1 MLKQITPEKSIY
13 IIWLSVALS
22 FCWPLPVNSTR
33 KQIVYI
39 KILQISAVISAFMI
53 LLPLIYTIHLNVH
66 NLINLFQC
74 ICLLICAFK
83 HIIQTVICFIK
94 YNALQRVVE
103 EMMICVKEEQLYDI
117 LCMYVKKYN
126 IFFGGTIVLIYGT
139 ATVFVLGPIFLPISF
154 PWGTEYP
161 FQINYTTINVI
172 IYAHQFFFAYQ
183 CAAHTCLSLFGA
195 LLLWFATARFEC
207 LIKELQKITSIDMLI
222 VCLKKLLFLRR
233 YAEEVV
239 HCIRFLVFYAI
250 AISTFT
256 LTLSGIIMII
266 NCPLFVKIKFIT
278 ISISLLM
285 QIYIYAWPADHMQD
299 MSINVL
305 RSAYNSIWYEQT
317 LDMQKTLLTMMA
329 YQKPVTFSINIL
341 LPELTL
347 RYCCSVRQN
356 TEIFKCTF

>member
-1 MLKQITPEKSIY
+1 MIHMFDYCRNKLDLNNLDHLACTEIRAANQCHC
-13 IIWLSVALS
+13 S
-22 FCWPLPVNSTR
+22 FLGAWFRGTASLFN
-33 KQIVYI
+33 I
-39 KILQISAVISAFMI
+39 KKAHQ
-53 LLPLIYTIHLNVH
+53 
-66 NLINLFQC
+66 
-74 ICLLICAFK
+74 
-83 HIIQTVICFIK
+83 
-94 YNALQRVVE
+94 LQRVVE

-117 LCMYVKKYN
+117 LCIYIKKCN
-126 IFFGGTIVLIYGT
+126 ILYGGTIVLIYGT

-161 FQINYTTINVI
+161 FQINYTTINII
-172 IYAHQFFFAYQ
+172 IYVHQFFFTYQ

-239 HCIRFLVFYAI
+239 SCIRFLVFYAI
-250 AISTFT
+250 TISTFI
-256 LTLSGIIMII
+256 LILSGIVMII
-266 NCPLFVKIKFIT
+266 NCSLFVKIEFIT
-278 ISISLLM
+278 ISICLLI

-299 MSINVL
+299 MSIDVL

-317 LDMQKTLLTMMA
+317 LDMQKTLLIMMT
-329 YQKPVTFSINIL
+329 YQKPVTFSINVL

-347 RYCCSVRQN
+347 RYCCSYVSN
-356 TEIFKCTF
+356 ALSIFTALRAVVEVT